1 MVNLHIMQHLD
12 HRNTPRILCFFYNSA
27 QNILE
32 LMQYLVA
39 RRDSA
44 AAATAAAAAAA
55 DLSTAILP
63 SPDCNNTTLYNTEL
77 EAYMLFIDIYAIL
90 TITYI
95 QFSPNINCVPLLMIN
110 IVFKLI

>member
-1 MVNLHIMQHLD
+1 MD

-32 LMQYLVA
+32 LMQYLIA

-44 AAATAAAAAAA
+44 VVATAAAAA
-55 DLSTAILP
+55 DDPTASLP
-63 SPDCNNTTLYNTEL
+63 SRDCNNTTLYNTEI

-90 TITYI
+90 TISYI

-110 IVFKLI
+110 TVFKLI